1 MEINPSR
8 NKQILIRVNRGDL
21 TYATTDDAERGSFG
35 PKRVCYSQFLM
46 PSQKP
51 LFTVM
56 FVLLIQTRGA

>member
-8 NKQILIRVNRGDL
+8 HKQILIRVNRGDL
-21 TYATTDDAERGSFG
+21 TYATTDDAERGSFD